1 MFKSKLKKG
10 DTVIVISG
18 KSKGHIGK
26 ITKIITD
33 KNRCIVEGA
42 AIVNR
47 HKKATSNEEKSQII
61 KKESSIHISNVSLYD
76 KKNSEKIKI
85 AFEIKDNKKV
95 RINKKTKEA
104 INA

>member
-10 DTVIVISG
+10 DTVIVIAG

-26 ITKIITD
+26 ITKIITAS
-33 KNRCIVEGA
+33 KRCIVEGA

-47 HKKATSNEEKSQII
+47 HKRATSNEEKSQII
-61 KKESSIHISNVSLYD
+61 KKESSIHISNIAFYDQKQSKKVKIGYEFKDD
-76 KKNSEKIKI
+76 KKI
-85 AFEIKDNKKV
+85 
-95 RINKKTKEA
+95 RINKKTKES